1 MFSNCKIAILCKI
14 ARFQIVIKTIFSLN
28 TIKYPTSA
36 LDISLGYLNG
46 NKKRTSYM
54 TETVESVT
62 NLFRKQFERTQHTI
76 TFTDREFA

>member
-1 MFSNCKIAILCKI
+1 M
-14 ARFQIVIKTIFSLN
+14 IKTIFSLN

-36 LDISLGYLNG
+36 FDISLGYLNV

-62 NLFRKQFERTQHTI
+62 THKFVEKAVWKDSTYDHFQR
-76 TFTDREFA
+76 